1 MDKNF
6 ENHIATVLLENENF
20 FALNWQD
27 KEGSNYYRIC
37 YFLDKKEGTLYIGGD
52 VGSCVARWCRYETPE
67 KISRYMQNVGY
78 FLEKCEC
85 STDNY
90 IRTEEQIEKDI
101 EILKVDISADFEE
114 EYSGEELIEKLRELE
129 EDFNTVDGFLSW
141 EAPKT
146 GNFSF
151 NSETSEIL
159 EKYLGDD
166 WMETAYTIGLTVHP
180 RVFLWIEGFQLA
192 LKQLGRI

>member
-27 KEGSNYYRIC
+27 KEGGNYYRIC

-52 VGSCVARWCRYETPE
+52 VGSSIARWYRKETPE
-67 KISRYMQNVGY
+67 VIASYMNNIGY
-78 FLEKCEC
+78 FLEKVEC
-85 STDNY
+85 STDSY
-90 IRTEEQIEKDI
+90 IRTEGQIEKDI
-101 EILKVDISADFEE
+101 EILKVDISADLEE
-114 EYSGEELIEKLRELE
+114 EYSGEELTKRLKELE
-129 EDFNTVDGFLSW
+129 DDFNTVDAFLSW
-141 EAPKT
+141 EVPKT
-146 GNFSF
+146 GNFTF
-151 NSETSEIL
+151 NTETSEIL
-159 EKYLGDD
+159 EKYLGGD

>member
-1 MDKNF
+1 M
-6 ENHIATVLLENENF
+6 
-20 FALNWQD
+20 
-27 KEGSNYYRIC
+27 
-37 YFLDKKEGTLYIGGD
+37 
-52 VGSCVARWCRYETPE
+52 
-67 KISRYMQNVGY
+67 
-78 FLEKCEC
+78 CEC

-101 EILKVDISADFEE
+101 EILKVDISADLEE

-129 EDFNTVDGFLSW
+129 EDFDTVDAFLSW
-141 EAPKT
+141 EVPKT

-166 WMETAYTIGLTVHP
+166 WMETAYAIGLTVHP
-180 RVFLWIEGFQLA
+180 RVFLWIEGLQLA